1 MMFFVA
7 VLSMWMNDKFKRI
20 NKVIYRRELVKKR
33 EAMLQEGKKV
43 NDTISHTIEATI

>member
-20 NKVIYRRELVKKR
+20 NKIIYRKEIMKKR
-33 EAMLQEGKKV
+33 EIALQDGRKV
-43 NDTISHTIEATI
+43 NDTISHTIEATV